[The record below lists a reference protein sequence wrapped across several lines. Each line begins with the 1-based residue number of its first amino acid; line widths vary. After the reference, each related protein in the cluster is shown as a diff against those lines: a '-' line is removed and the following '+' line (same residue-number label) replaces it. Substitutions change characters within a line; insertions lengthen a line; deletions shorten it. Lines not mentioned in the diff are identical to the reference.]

1 MEVPLNGD
9 RLPPTGTF
17 LVRPHGYRP
26 RGFEYGQSSEE
37 MSLSA
42 ERDRSLTG
50 WHGTPMG
57 ANIEQT
63 QRDEWRNRELSR
75 EREDLPLRLPV
86 TDQEDNTWMYLV
98 VLLLIISF
106 VQISSL

>member
-1 MEVPLNGD
+1 
-9 RLPPTGTF
+9 
-17 LVRPHGYRP
+17 
-26 RGFEYGQSSEE
+26 
-37 MSLSA
+37 MSLST
-42 ERDRSLTG
+42 EREELISR
-50 WHGTPMG
+50 
-57 ANIEQT
+57 
-63 QRDEWRNRELSR
+63 RDLSR

>member
-1 MEVPLNGD
+1 MEVPLNAD

-37 MSLSA
+37 MSLST
-42 ERDRSLTG
+42 EREELISR
-50 WHGTPMG
+50 
-57 ANIEQT
+57 
-63 QRDEWRNRELSR
+63 RELSR
-75 EREDLPLRLPV
+75 EREDLPLQPV
-86 TDQEDNTWMYLV
+86 TNQEDDNTWMYLV

-106 VQISSL
+106 VQISSF

>member
-1 MEVPLNGD
+1 MEVPLNAD

-37 MSLSA
+37 MSLST
-42 ERDRSLTG
+42 EREELISR
-50 WHGTPMG
+50 
-57 ANIEQT
+57 
-63 QRDEWRNRELSR
+63 RELSR

-98 VLLLIISF
+98 LLVLIISF
-106 VQISSL
+106 VQISSF

>member
-1 MEVPLNGD
+1 MEVPLNAD
-9 RLPPTGTF
+9 RLPPAGTF

-37 MSLSA
+37 MSLST
-42 ERDRSLTG
+42 EREELISR
-50 WHGTPMG
+50 
-57 ANIEQT
+57 
-63 QRDEWRNRELSR
+63 RDLSR

-98 VLLLIISF
+98 GLLLIISF
-106 VQISSL
+106 VQISSF

>member
-1 MEVPLNGD
+1 MEVPLNAD
-9 RLPPTGTF
+9 RLPPAGTF

-37 MSLSA
+37 MSLST
-42 ERDRSLTG
+42 EREELISR
-50 WHGTPMG
+50 
-57 ANIEQT
+57 
-63 QRDEWRNRELSR
+63 RDLSR

-106 VQISSL
+106 VQISSF

>member
-1 MEVPLNGD
+1 MEVPLNAD
-9 RLPPTGTF
+9 RLPPAGTF

-37 MSLSA
+37 MSLST
-42 ERDRSLTG
+42 EREELISR
-50 WHGTPMG
+50 
-57 ANIEQT
+57 
-63 QRDEWRNRELSR
+63 RDLSR

-98 VLLLIISF
+98 LLVLIISF
-106 VQISSL
+106 VQISSF

>member
-37 MSLSA
+37 MSLST
-42 ERDRSLTG
+42 EREELISR
-50 WHGTPMG
+50 
-57 ANIEQT
+57 
-63 QRDEWRNRELSR
+63 RDLSR